1 MKHLPLYLLL
11 LGILVLLPK
20 TKKAASAASQISQV
34 TQSNAQKP
42 TNKKNTLETK
52 SGSAGLPLVKKQP
65 TSASQPLLID
75 KIYEQ
80 QKN

>member
-1 MKHLPLYLLL
+1 MKHIPLFLAL
-11 LGILVLLPK
+11 LGILVLLPE
-20 TKKAASAASQISQV
+20 TNKASSAASQISQA
-34 TQSNAQKP
+34 TQINAQKP
-42 TNKKNTLETK
+42 TGKKNTTETK